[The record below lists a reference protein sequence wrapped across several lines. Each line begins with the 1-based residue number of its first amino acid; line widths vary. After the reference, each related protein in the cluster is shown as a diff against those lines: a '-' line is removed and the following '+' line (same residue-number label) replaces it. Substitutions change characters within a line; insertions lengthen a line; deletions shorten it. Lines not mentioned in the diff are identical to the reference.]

1 MDFRELSYI
10 VAIAKHQSVTKA
22 ANELYVTQP
31 TLSKFVQ
38 NLEKQLGQPIFRR
51 LGNKF
56 LLTYAGER
64 YVQRAGEMLAVKK
77 QLDQELQD
85 IVRKDMGE
93 LNIAFPFMRGTYML
107 PATLPP
113 FRELY
118 PRVRINVYEANSDA
132 LESMILQG
140 EVDLA
145 FFNVPVRSP
154 DVSFKVIDEEE
165 FVLVMSP
172 DNPLAERGV
181 ARDGCKFPWMDLNLV
196 KNETFILQLPEQR
209 SRQTAERMFREAHIE
224 PENILQVRNIFA
236 SVQLATSGYGLM
248 FLSETHLRHIHSDT
262 PPAIFSVGNPSTQT
276 AFVAAYR
283 RGVYLPKYARD
294 FIEIVK
300 ERI

>member
-10 VAIAKHQSVTKA
+10 VAIARHQSVTKA

-38 NLEKQLGQPIFRR
+38 NLEKHLGQPIFRR

-64 YVQRAGEMLAVKK
+64 YVQRASEMLAVKR

-113 FRELY
+113 FRALY
-118 PRVRINVYEANSDA
+118 PRVRMNVYEANSDA

-140 EVDLA
+140 SVDLA
-145 FFNVPVRSP
+145 FFNIPVRSP
-154 DVSFKVIDEEE
+154 DVSFKMISREE
-165 FVLVMSP
+165 FVLVMAP
-172 DNPLAERGV
+172 NHRLAKRGKKR
-181 ARDGCKFPWMDLNLV
+181 AGCKFPRMDLKLLDG
-196 KNETFILQLPEQR
+196 ERFILQLPEQR
-209 SRQTAERMFREAHIE
+209 SRQTADRLFREARIE
-224 PENILQVRNIFA
+224 MSDVLQVRNIFA
-236 SVQLATSGYGLM
+236 SVQLAARGYGLA
-248 FLSETHLRHIHSDT
+248 FVSESHLRHIDSD
-262 PPAIFSVGNPSTQT
+262 PKPAIFSVGNPSTQT
-276 AFVAAYR
+276 DFVAAYR
-283 RGVYLPKYARD
+283 RGVYLPQYARD
-294 FIEIVK
+294 FIDIV
-300 ERI
+300 RDRN

>member
-64 YVQRAGEMLAVKK
+64 YVQRAHEMLAVKK

-118 PRVRINVYEANSDA
+118 PRVRMNVFEANSDA
-132 LESMILQG
+132 LENMILQG

-145 FFNVPVRSP
+145 FFNVPIRSP
-154 DVSFKVIDEEE
+154 DVSFRVLSGEE
-165 FVLVMSP
+165 FVLVMAK
-172 DNPLAERGV
+172 DNPLAQCGTVR
-181 ARDGCKFPWMDLNLV
+181 AGCKFPWMDLELTR
-196 KNETFILQLPEQR
+196 KETFLLQLPEQR
-209 SRQTAERMFREAHIE
+209 SRQTADRLFREAHVE
-224 PENILQVRNIFA
+224 PAHVLQVRNIFA
-236 SVQLATSGYGLM
+236 SVQLAASGYGM
-248 FLSETHLRHIHSDT
+248 TFVSESHLRHIDSD
-262 PPAIFSVGNPSTQT
+262 PAIFSVGTPSTQT
-276 AFVAAYR
+276 DFVAAYR
-283 RGVYLPKYARD
+283 RGVYLPQYARD
-294 FIEIVK
+294 FIDIVK
-300 ERI
+300 EKI